1 MSFHLFRYAKCAL
14 MLSGHISKWLKNGG
28 SKTDQPLTDDK
39 MLDLDLTNSEKLSK
53 DQVFIGAK
61 TKALITEMGLKL
73 SSPELDDFF
82 GDVFRYMKS
91 TRSMIKYF
99 KPTLGSLTA
108 KYLNILSP
116 DTKSTNIDEQKI
128 RWK

>member
-1 MSFHLFRYAKCAL
+1 

-108 KYLNILSP
+108 IYLNVLSP
-116 DTKSTNIDEQKI
+116 DTKKYRVTKTNAT
-128 RWK
+128 